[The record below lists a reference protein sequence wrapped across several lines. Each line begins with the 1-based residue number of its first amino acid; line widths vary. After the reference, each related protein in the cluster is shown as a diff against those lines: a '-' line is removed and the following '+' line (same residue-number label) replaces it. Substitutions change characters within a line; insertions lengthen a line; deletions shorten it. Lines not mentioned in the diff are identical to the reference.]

1 MTSIVLA
8 ADDRYLPFVACTL
21 AQLARFGRHADG
33 ITLVV
38 PATTAEAG
46 LAEVAAAADVHQIK
60 LDVVA
65 VSELDALY
73 SDGLLIDSEYIS
85 HFTYAKLLLTD
96 RLPHLDDV
104 LYLDVDTLIRAP
116 LDGLLSWDLRYPLG
130 AVEELGLNSRRMFST
145 SREPYFNAGVLR
157 MSLERMR
164 QERIWEQAKEL
175 LAMRPGLRFQDQ
187 DILNL
192 LFRDRFDL
200 LPLTYNVF
208 DSLASENRDL
218 WTLRDPAIVHFAG
231 PVKPWH
237 SSAKSRFACEW
248 RRQHAEALR
257 ANRVRGVNVVSADR
271 SKPPDKPPSRPRRL
285 GVVDV
290 ARRALPEPAKK
301 AARSVAL
308 DALDQTI
315 ARLDATRTTL
325 ELGSQWRAN
334 LAVEASS
341 EGRFDE
347 HPAPGGDCGMDL
359 LISVPHSGAELLAR
373 AIQTSVHGVTV
384 VTVFPEHL
392 HPAALE
398 ETLRKLRPRIIILRR
413 EMVFSSMPDEL
424 SESAASDY
432 VAQCDSWF
440 DRAVR
445 LVEQLGLQW
454 ISLTYDG
461 LFACGSD
468 VPHLATFYPG
478 ACWPVHPE
486 SGALCP
492 ADRKDDSRSDASIL
506 AVINSVT
513 TLSAATQAS
522 LLRLPG
528 THVHSRPDG
537 RSKR

>member
-8 ADDRYLPFVACTL
+8 ADDRYLPYVACTL
-21 AQLARFGRHADG
+21 AQLARFGRQADG
-33 ITLVV
+33 VTLVV
-38 PATTAEAG
+38 DATANQSG
-46 LAEVAAAADVHQIK
+46 LAEVAEAADVHHIE

-65 VSELDALY
+65 VSELAALY
-73 SDGLLIDSEYIS
+73 SDGLLIDSDYIT
-85 HFTYAKLLLTD
+85 HFTYAKLLLAD
-96 RLPHLDDV
+96 RLPHLNDV

-116 LDGLLSWDLRYPLG
+116 LDGLLSWELRHPLA
-130 AVEELGLNSRRMFST
+130 AVEELGRNSRRMFGT

-175 LAMRPGLRFQDQ
+175 LTTRPGLRFQDQ
-187 DILNL
+187 DVLNL
-192 LFRDRFDL
+192 LFRDGFDL

-218 WTLRDPAIVHFAG
+218 WNLRDPAIVHFAG

-237 SSAKSRFACEW
+237 SAAKSRFACEW
-248 RRQHAEALR
+248 RRQYAEALR
-257 ANRVRGVNVVSADR
+257 ANRVRGVNGLSADR
-271 SKPPDKPPSRPRRL
+271 SNPPDKPPSRPSRP
-285 GVVDV
+285 GVVDA

-308 DALDQTI
+308 GALDRTI

-334 LAVEASS
+334 LAIEASS
-341 EGRFDE
+341 DEQSDE
-347 HPAPGGDCGMDL
+347 HPAPGGDSGMDL
-359 LISVPHSGAELLAR
+359 LISVPHSGAELLAH
-373 AIQTSVHGVTV
+373 AIQTSVRGVTLA
-384 VTVFPEHL
+384 TVFPEHL

-398 ETLRKLRPRIIILRR
+398 QTLRKRRPRIIILRR

-432 VAQCDSWF
+432 VVQCDSWF

-478 ACWPVHPE
+478 AAWPVHA

-492 ADRKDDSRSDASIL
+492 EDRQDDSRSDASIL
-506 AVINSVT
+506 AVIKSVT
-513 TLSAATQAS
+513 TLSASTQAN

-528 THVHSRPDG
+528 HSVDSRPDG
-537 RSKR
+537 RSQA